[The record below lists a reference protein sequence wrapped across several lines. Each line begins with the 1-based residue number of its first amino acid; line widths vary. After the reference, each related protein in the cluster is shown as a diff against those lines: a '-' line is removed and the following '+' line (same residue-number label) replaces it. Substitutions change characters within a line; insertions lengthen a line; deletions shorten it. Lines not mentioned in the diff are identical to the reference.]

1 MADHNPFKSAANAI
15 SARHGQEVDTELLE
29 YLQLKDYHFS
39 GFVRR
44 YGFED
49 VRRYIQL
56 METKKAG
63 IPRLFKRDQ

>member
-15 SARHGQEVDTELLE
+15 AARHGKDTDTELIQYGQLE
-29 YLQLKDYHFS
+29 SHHFS
-39 GFVRR
+39 GLVRR

-56 METKKAG
+56 MEAKKAG
-63 IPRLFKRDQ
+63 IPRLFKRK